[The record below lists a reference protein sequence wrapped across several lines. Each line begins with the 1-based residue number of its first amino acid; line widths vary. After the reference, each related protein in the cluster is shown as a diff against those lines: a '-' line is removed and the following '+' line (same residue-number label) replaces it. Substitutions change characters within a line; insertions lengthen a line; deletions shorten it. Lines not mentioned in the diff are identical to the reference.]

1 MSSVFA
7 RQTLLSQQ
15 EQMGKLNKID
25 TAFFWQNRFFLIKC
39 DKRVTNVGTKQE
51 NIRKERELRQEKI
64 EGKTIQKWC
73 YQEKAAV

>member
-1 MSSVFA
+1 
-7 RQTLLSQQ
+7 
-15 EQMGKLNKID
+15 MGKLNKID

-64 EGKTIQKWC
+64 EGKTIQKLC